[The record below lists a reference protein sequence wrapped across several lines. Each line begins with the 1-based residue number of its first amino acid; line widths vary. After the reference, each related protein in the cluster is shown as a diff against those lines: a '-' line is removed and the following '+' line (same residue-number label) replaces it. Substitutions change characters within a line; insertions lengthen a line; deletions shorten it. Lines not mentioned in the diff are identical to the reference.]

1 MFHLIN
7 SLNLSTFIG
16 LLLLAIFLGLFA
28 LIKYKREKA
37 PWKAIL
43 CIAISEMMILI
54 ANRII
59 KEYKPDTLLY
69 KISLIA
75 TLVCGGIFLISIF
88 IGAYFTQ
95 KKTSK
100 TGNDSKTQGDGSSVL
115 TKDEL
120 RGIFLSRW

>member
-43 CIAISEMMILI
+43 CMAISEMMILI

-100 TGNDSKTQGDGSSVL
+100 TGNDSKTQGDGSSAL
-115 TKDEL
+115 TKDE
-120 RGIFLSRW
+120 